1 MRRAIGLLTILI
13 LALELVTSA
22 EATVLTFDDLSGT
35 GLLAD
40 GYGGIT
46 WNGEWA
52 YYDSAQ
58 PPYNPKSNFERIYNV
73 SQSSPTEFSFASP
86 TVFDGAWFS
95 GYGENFISG
104 GQNLIH
110 FDLYDGAT
118 LVWTSGTL
126 LPSDIPSFLAS
137 GYGGLV
143 TRVAVSSASGD
154 YYVMD
159 DVTFNSSAVPEP
171 ASLSLLGL
179 GLASAGVPRWR
190 QRRCT

>member
-1 MRRAIGLLTILI
+1 MRRAIGTLATLI
-13 LALELVTSA
+13 LTLGLVKSA
-22 EATVLTFDDLSGT
+22 EATVLNFDDLTGS

-52 YYDSAQ
+52 YYDLAQ
-58 PPYNPKSNFERIYNV
+58 PPYNPKSDFERIYNV
-73 SQSSPTEFSFASP
+73 SVSSPTDFSFESP
-86 TVFDGAWFS
+86 AVFNGAWFS
-95 GYGENFISG
+95 GYPEVIGFG
-104 GQNLIH
+104 TNLIH
-110 FDLYDGAT
+110 FDLYNGAT

-126 LPSDIPSFLAS
+126 VPTDIPAFLAS
-137 GYGGLV
+137 GYAGLV
-143 TRVAVSSASGD
+143 TRVSVTSSSGD

-179 GLASAGVPRWR
+179 GLASAGARRWR
-190 QRRCT
+190 QRRRM